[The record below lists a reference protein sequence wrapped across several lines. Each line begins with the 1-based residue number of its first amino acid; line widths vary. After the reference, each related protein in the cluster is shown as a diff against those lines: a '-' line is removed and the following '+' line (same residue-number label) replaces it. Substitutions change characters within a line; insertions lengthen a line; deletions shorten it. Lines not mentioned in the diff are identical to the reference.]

1 MRRDPPAP
9 PHRCRT
15 LSPQRRDALKAELAQ
30 LERQL
35 AAANRS
41 PVDPATPI
49 AAIEQA
55 ERDRDAL
62 TSPAVESL
70 RETVEDLC
78 TDLERT
84 WSGCTQVI
92 INAEQVA
99 QKEPSVRQPPSLLP
113 ATEAVIQAHDHTTA
127 RLAAAHIDYLNL
139 PQIPSHPQLG
149 TGEHR

>member
-1 MRRDPPAP
+1 MDGTDPSEL
-9 PHRCRT
+9 T
-15 LSPQRRDALKAELAQ
+15 PQRRDALKAELAQ

-35 AAANRS
+35 AAATRS
-41 PVDPATPI
+41 PVDPATLI
-49 AAIEQA
+49 AAIDQA

-78 TDLERT
+78 ADLEHT
-84 WSGCTQVI
+84 WSGCTQAI

-99 QKEPSVRQPPSLLP
+99 QKEPTVRQPPSLLP
-113 ATEAVIQAHDHTTA
+113 AIEAVIHAHDHTTA

-139 PQIPSHPQLG
+139 SQIPAHPHLEP
-149 TGEHR
+149 GEHR

>member
-1 MRRDPPAP
+1 MAEGTTAREL
-9 PHRCRT
+9 T
-15 LSPQRRDALKAELAQ
+15 PQRRDILKAELAE
-30 LERQL
+30 LDRQL

-41 PVDPATPI
+41 PVDAAALI
-49 AAIEQA
+49 AAIKQA

-78 TDLERT
+78 ADLEHT

-99 QKEPSVRQPPSLLP
+99 HKEPQVRQPPSLLP
-113 ATEAVIQAHDHTTA
+113 AIDGVAQAHHRTTE
-127 RLAAAHIDYLNL
+127 RLANTNIDYLNL
-139 PQIPSHPQLG
+139 PQIPAHPHLG
-149 TGEHR
+149 TGRHR